1 MAERASYNEVCPGTE
16 KFETSEAAKAK
27 LEELNGANWGTEYGT
42 TRINEAFVGKDASGN
57 ITGYAL
63 SVSSKG
69 FGGDVTMALGLTP
82 DGAVNKIAFTELNE
96 TAGLGMRANEDS
108 FKDQFV
114 GRSGSVA
121 YGTDGLEAMS
131 GATVTSTAVKN
142 AVNAGLNFY
151 ETVMKGGN

>member
-1 MAERASYNEVCPGTE
+1 MQCASYKEVCPE
-16 KFETSEAAKAK
+16 AENFEISDAAKAK
-27 LEELNGANWGTEYGT
+27 LEELAGANWGTEYGA

-57 ITGYAL
+57 IAGYAL

-82 DGAVNKIAFTELNE
+82 DGAVKKISFTELNE

-108 FKDQFV
+108 FKDQFA
-114 GRSGSVA
+114 GKSGSVT
-121 YGTDGLEAMS
+121 YGQDGVEAMS

-151 ETVMKGGN
+151 ETVLKGGN